1 MLDDLSRDTFNL
13 LGLAIAS
20 LGLVALAS
28 AKLTE
33 SWIYIF
39 LLLTSLIGTIMFSIL
54 SARGSILLIKRGLNL
69 YKLKKES
76 QKKPQIDSSKNS
88 I

>member
-33 SWIYIF
+33 SPIYIF
-39 LLLTSLIGTIMFSIL
+39 LLITSLIGTIMFSIL
-54 SARGSILLIKRGLNL
+54 SAKGSILLIKRGLNQHRL
-69 YKLKKES
+69 NKES
-76 QKKPQIDSSKNS
+76 QKKHQIDSSKNS
-88 I
+88 V